1 MSVILP
7 PDFVFHCLYYFL
19 DFSEIDFAISGDL
32 LNAADFCVLLP
43 QDTHIPITPVM
54 VIRHTG
60 IHIVCG
66 VECAQLP
73 LIFVFVVLIVF
84 AFYVLGQGFA
94 GLTEVPVK
102 TLLTVSVIQP
112 YKYADSPPFE
122 EAVCMNFAD
131 FFIRLAA
138 NDHPKLLI
146 KVVGKV
152 APDVLAGFP

>member
-32 LNAADFCVLLP
+32 LNAADFGVLLP
-43 QDTHIPITPVM
+43 QDAHIPITPVM
-54 VIRHTG
+54 VIRHSG

-73 LIFVFVVLIVF
+73 LIFVFVVLIIF
-84 AFYVLGQGFA
+84 TFYVVRQGFA

-102 TLLTVSVIQP
+102 SLFSIAVIQP
-112 YKYADSPPFE
+112 NQNPDCPPFK

-131 FFIRLAA
+131 FFIGLGT
-138 NDHPKLLI
+138 NDHPEFLI